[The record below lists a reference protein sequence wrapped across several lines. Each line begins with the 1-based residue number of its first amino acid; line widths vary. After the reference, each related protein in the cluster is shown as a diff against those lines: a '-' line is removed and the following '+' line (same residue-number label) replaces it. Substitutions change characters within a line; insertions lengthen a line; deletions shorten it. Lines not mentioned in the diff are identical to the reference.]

1 MGYRKVMFVTASMI
15 PDIALTPFE
24 VLNLILTAE
33 VPHLEIW
40 DEKQQIQLEKEIRKG
55 LTPVQ
60 NEFIETERR
69 KIF

>member
-1 MGYRKVMFVTASMI
+1 MTASMI